1 MTFDIT
7 VISNMYA
14 RPSFRESM
22 GWKWEWEW
30 ENMGKIDGAQPT
42 DLSFFIPLSRM
53 IYDLLVLYT
62 KKDPEPK

>member
-7 VISNMYA
+7 VVSNMYA
-14 RPSFRESM
+14 RPSFSESM
-22 GWKWEWEW
+22 GKKWEW

>member
-1 MTFDIT
+1 
-7 VISNMYA
+7 
-14 RPSFRESM
+14 
-22 GWKWEWEW
+22 
-30 ENMGKIDGAQPT
+30 MGKIDGAQPT